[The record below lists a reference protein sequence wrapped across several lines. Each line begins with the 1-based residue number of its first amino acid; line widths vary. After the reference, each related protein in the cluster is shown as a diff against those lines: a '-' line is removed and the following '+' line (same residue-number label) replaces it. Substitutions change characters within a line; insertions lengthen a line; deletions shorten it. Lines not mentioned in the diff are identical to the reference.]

1 MAAQIIIDNIS
12 RTYEYVVLLNG
23 NEIERVFPLKTVEL
37 TVPPGHHEI
46 TFRDSDPEADL
57 PSSCK
62 PICFEIADNKVLR
75 LQVDTKNLVIRI
87 SDTAGTHLNGQHG
100 FLCGKVSGGVYV
112 ENPIT

>member
-1 MAAQIIIDNIS
+1 MAARIIIENVS
-12 RTYEYVVLLNG
+12 RNYEYVAILNG
-23 NEIERVFPLKTVEL
+23 NEIGRVFPLKTIEY
-37 TVPPGHHEI
+37 TVLPGHHEI

-62 PICFEIADNKVLR
+62 PICFEMADNKILH
-75 LQVDTKNLVIRI
+75 LQVDTKNLLIWI
-87 SDTAGTHLNGQHG
+87 SDMAGTHLNGQHG

>member
-12 RTYEYVVLLNG
+12 RTYEYVVIING
-23 NEIERVFPLKTVEL
+23 NEISRVFPLKTVDF
-37 TVPPGHHEI
+37 TVSPGHHEI
-46 TFRDSDPEADL
+46 TFRDSDSEADL

-62 PICFEIADNKVLR
+62 PICFEIADNKILH
-75 LQVDTKNLVIRI
+75 LQIDTKNLVIWI
-87 SDTAGTHLNGQHG
+87 TDTVGTHLNGQHG